1 MTDSPQNP
9 NPADAPLG
17 TNEADDE
24 ISLLDLL
31 LVLAIHK
38 KLILGLPAVAS
49 LLAIVVSLLLPNIY
63 TGTTRILPP
72 QQAQSSASA
81 MLGQLV
87 GGAAGGVASALGIK
101 NPNDLYVGMLK
112 SNRIADRMIER
123 FKLKELYDAEFLEE
137 ARKELGFNTRVSSG
151 KDGLITIEVDDK
163 DPQRAADMA
172 NAYVD
177 ELSILMKSMA
187 VTEAGQRRLFFETQM
202 KQASDNLARAEFSLK
217 EGLDVTGIVMADA
230 QGAAMVE
237 TVARLRAQISAKEV
251 QLGAMR
257 TFAAADNPDY
267 RMAQQELASMER
279 ELAQLEGRAP
289 KVDRPAA
296 TGNESKEPGSKE
308 PGSKDQSGMENLRRL
323 RDVKYYQA
331 LYEFLAK
338 QYEVAR
344 IDEAKDAALIQV
356 LDAAQPPERKSK
368 PKRSLIVILSV
379 LAAGFVAVLLAFIRE
394 ALKKAAADCESAR
407 RLSDLRFALRW
418 KS

>member
-1 MTDSPQNP
+1 MTDSPQSTLSPEGQAGNP
-9 NPADAPLG
+9 D
-17 TNEADDE
+17 ADDE

-38 KLILGLPAVAS
+38 KLILGLPAAAGV
-49 LLAIVVSLLLPNIY
+49 LAIVGSLLMTNIY

-123 FKLKELYDAEFLEE
+123 FQLKALYDAEFTVE
-137 ARKELGFNTRVSSG
+137 ARKELGGNTRINSG
-151 KDGLITIEVDDK
+151 KDGLIAIEVDDE
-163 DPQRAADMA
+163 DPKRAADMA

-177 ELSILMKSMA
+177 ELSGLMKSLA

-202 KQASDNLARAEFSLK
+202 KQASDNLARAEVALK

-267 RMAQQELASMER
+267 RMAQQELASMQR

-289 KVDRPAA
+289 KLDTRAPGIAN
-296 TGNESKEPGSKE
+296 GDKE
-308 PGSKDQSGMENLRRL
+308 QSGMENLRRL

-331 LYEFLAK
+331 LYEFMAK
-338 QYEVAR
+338 QYEIAR
-344 IDEAKDAALIQV
+344 VDEAKDAALIQV
-356 LDAAQPPERKSK
+356 LDVAQPPERKSK
-368 PKRSLIVILSV
+368 PRRSLIVILSV
-379 LAAGFVAVLLAFIRE
+379 LAAGFVAVLLAFVFE
-394 ALKKAAADCESAR
+394 ALNKASARPESAA
-407 RLSDLRFALRW
+407 RLSALRSAMRW
-418 KS
+418 RSQAR

>member
-1 MTDSPQNP
+1 MHESNHLS
-9 NPADAPLG
+9 ADQVTPGA
-17 TNEADDE
+17 EAGDE

-38 KLILGLPAVAS
+38 KLILGLPAAAGV
-49 LLAIVVSLLLPNIY
+49 LAIVGSLLMTNIY

-123 FKLKELYDAEFLEE
+123 FQLKALYDLDFIEDV
-137 ARKELGFNTRVSSG
+137 RKDLASNIRISSG

-163 DPQRAADMA
+163 DPKRAADMA

-177 ELSILMKSMA
+177 ELSVLMRSIA
-187 VTEAGQRRLFFETQM
+187 VTEAAQRRLFFETQM
-202 KQASDNLARAEFSLK
+202 KQASDTLARAEFALK
-217 EGLDVTGIVMADA
+217 EGLDLSGIVMADA
-230 QGAAMVE
+230 QGAAMIE

-267 RMAQQELASMER
+267 RMAQQELASMQR
-279 ELAQLEGRAP
+279 ELAQMEGRTQ
-289 KVDRPAA
+289 KVDAKPAVA
-296 TGNESKEPGSKE
+296 GSGSNE
-308 PGSKDQSGMENLRRL
+308 QSGMENLRRL

-344 IDEAKDAALIQV
+344 MDEARDASLIQV
-356 LDAAQPPERKSK
+356 LDVALTPETKSR
-368 PKRSLIVILSV
+368 PRRVLIVILAV
-379 LAAGFVAVLLAFIRE
+379 LAAGFVAVLIAFIK
-394 ALKKAAADCESAR
+394 AAIAKAAADPDSAER
-407 RLSDLRFALRW
+407 VADFKSALRW
-418 KS
+418 S